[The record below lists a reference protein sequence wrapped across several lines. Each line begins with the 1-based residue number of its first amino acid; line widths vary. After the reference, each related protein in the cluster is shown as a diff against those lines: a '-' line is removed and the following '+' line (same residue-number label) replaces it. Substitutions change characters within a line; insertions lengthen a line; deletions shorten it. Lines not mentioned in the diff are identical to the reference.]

1 MITANGYSKDPSIMP
16 EGIAIT
22 FGKGHMKKAG
32 GTHKFLARLE
42 STIEEYIWIYTL
54 SALPKH
60 NVIHV
65 YFICC
70 GRLYARANYLGH
82 GDKPGTIEFIG
93 PLEKP
98 GRKIYMKGF
107 QGFRYTTKLF

>member
-1 MITANGYSKDPSIMP
+1 MP

-32 GTHKFLARLE
+32 GTHKFLKRLE
-42 STIEEYIWIYTL
+42 STIDDHVWNYTL
-54 SALPKH
+54 SALPKID
-60 NVIHV
+60 VLHV

-70 GRLYARANYLGH
+70 GRLYGRVNYLGH
-82 GDKPGTIEFIG
+82 GEWPLTIEFIG

-98 GRKIYMKGF
+98 SKKIYLKGF
-107 QGFRYTTKLF
+107 QGFRYCTRLF